1 LGDAKE
7 FVGRLRILPAI
18 APLRPSPLATT
29 FGAGGPKKMRP
40 CARSRGASSRIF
52 KFEPSEAESAREA
65 LDLCSMPDPIL
76 LDSHI
81 PTRGAGRIP
90 EHLVAPSAV
99 A

>member
-1 LGDAKE
+1 VRK
-7 FVGRLRILPAI
+7 V
-18 APLRPSPLATT
+18 
-29 FGAGGPKKMRP
+29 
-40 CARSRGASSRIF
+40 ARCIVAHF